1 MLGIL
6 GLDERTERVYREL
19 IHRGPAGVDALALR
33 LGLAREQVRQAVAV
47 LEAKALASRNTVGQV
62 QTAPPQLAL
71 GALLTAQRHAL
82 GQAELTAAAL
92 AEAYHSVSTRSIHD
106 LIEVAVGAD
115 QVRQRLEHIQLS
127 AETELLALVQSTPEV
142 VEAGES
148 PAEEFAVLRGV
159 RYQVVIE
166 RPMVEEPGTREAAL
180 SEVLGPER
188 IRVVEQVPTRLL
200 IADRG
205 TVLLP
210 LTESPLRAAGEARGR
225 GGEDRPAEEPGEPM
239 ALVSRAP
246 GLVTAMVGLFECIW
260 RQGVPVRLAEEGPSA
275 AGSDDAPTTLDL
287 RILSLLLL
295 GSTDAAIAKQ
305 LGLGLRTVQ
314 RRVAHMMEL
323 AGVTTRLQLGWQA
336 HRRGWL
342 T

>member
-6 GLDERTERVYREL
+6 GLDELTERVYREL
-19 IHRGPAGVDALALR
+19 IHLGPSSVEALALR
-33 LGLAREQVRQAVAV
+33 LSLDRDRVHRSVQM
-47 LEAKALASRNTVGQV
+47 LEAKALASRNAVGQV

-92 AEAYHSVSTRSIHD
+92 AEAYHSASTRSMHD
-106 LIEVAVGAD
+106 LVEVAVGAD
-115 QVRQRLEHIQLS
+115 QVRQRFEHIQLS

-142 VEAGES
+142 VEPGQS
-148 PAEEFAVLRGV
+148 FAEEEAVRRGV
-159 RYQVVIE
+159 HYRVVIE
-166 RPMVEEPGTREAAL
+166 RPMLEEPGAMESVL
-180 SEVLGPER
+180 GEVLGPER
-188 IRVVEQVPTRLL
+188 IRVVESVSTRVL

-205 TVLLP
+205 TVMLP
-210 LTESPLRAAGEARGR
+210 LTESPQVAEREGR
-225 GGEDRPAEEPGEPM
+225 RLDEVGEPM

-246 GLVTAMVGLFECIW
+246 GLVTAMLGLFEYVW
-260 RQGVPVRLAEEGPSA
+260 QRAVPVRLADDGLDAASA
-275 AGSDDAPTTLDL
+275 DSAPTTLDL
-287 RILSLLLL
+287 RILSLLLV

-336 HRRGWL
+336 HERGWL
-342 T
+342 S